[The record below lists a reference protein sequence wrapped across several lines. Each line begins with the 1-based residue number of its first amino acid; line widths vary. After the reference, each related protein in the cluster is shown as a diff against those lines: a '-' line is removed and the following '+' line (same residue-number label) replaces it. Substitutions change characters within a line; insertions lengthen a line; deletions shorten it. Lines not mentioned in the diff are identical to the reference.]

1 MFYLFLVFIF
11 ISVEHQLA
19 LLFLAEHLVLLSQ
32 LAFIASLEEGHLKV
46 LLYLE
51 EAALQAGNFVLKLV
65 IGL

>member
-1 MFYLFLVFIF
+1 MFYLLLVFIF

>member
-32 LAFIASLEEGHLKV
+32 LAFIASLEEGHLEV